1 MGEVVFGNPR
11 LWLDEA
17 ELDSVTGYEVYK
29 SLWSSFNDNN
39 FFEIAYSLKRLFDNQ
54 TGICKNKR
62 LELFNENHDVSRI
75 RSILKDPSDWYP
87 LHFLFYMLPGIPS
100 IYYGEEFGFQ
110 AIKGNQEDSNLR
122 PSIKGIP
129 PETIPE
135 PHYLGVLEHLSGL
148 RLSSPI
154 LLEGGYSELE
164 VTPRRLAFKRTHNS
178 GDLMVFINGE
188 KNPTSF
194 LIDEKNPK
202 AVWVDMTNPQENSYR
217 AENGKLKV
225 IVDANWGKVLKLQS
239 SF

>member
-1 MGEVVFGNPR
+1 PR
-11 LWLDEA
+11 LWLEEA
-17 ELDSVTGYEVYK
+17 ELDSVTGYEIYK
-29 SLWSSFNDNN
+29 SLWSSFNDSN

-110 AIKGNQEDSNLR
+110 AIKGNQDDSNLR
-122 PSIKGIP
+122 PSINSCP
-129 PETIPE
+129 PEIIPE
-135 PHYLGVLEHLSGL
+135 PYYLGVLEHLSGL

-154 LLEGGYSELE
+154 LIEGGYVELE
-164 VTPRRLAFKRTHNS
+164 VSPRRLAFKRTHAS
-178 GDLMVFINGE
+178 GELIVLINGE
-188 KNPTSF
+188 KNPTAF
-194 LIDEKNPK
+194 LINEKNPN
-202 AVWVDMTNPQENSYR
+202 AIWVDMTNPQENSYR
-217 AENGKLKV
+217 VENGKIKV
-225 IVDANWGKVLKLQS
+225 TVDANWGKVLKLQS